1 MYDFKTHAKHTQNTR
16 VRLFYC
22 KNARKMIGL
31 LLEVWTMRMIPKKET
46 LTIEFKSD
54 IDCLDEKELVSEI
67 VGMTN
72 TEGGV
77 LYLGVED
84 NGDITGVHK
93 KHRDPNGAMALIANK
108 TVPSLSVR
116 AEIIEEEGIE
126 VLQIQIPMSKT
137 IIATSDGKIQR
148 RRLKPDGSPENVPMY
163 PYEIPGRLSS
173 LSQIDY
179 SAQILLGAT
188 MDDLDGNERDR
199 LRNIIKYRKGDKTLL
214 ELTDEELDKA
224 LQLVKEEAGVLYPTV
239 TGMLLLGKEDRIA
252 ELLPTAKAVFQVLEG
267 TKVRK
272 NEQTSK
278 PLLATFEMFEEY
290 MKAWN
295 PEREMEYGLFRVPI
309 PEFSEA
315 AYREGLVNAFCHRDY
330 TVIQAVRVAIEDEG
344 LTISSPGGF
353 IEGVNLKNLLT
364 VEPHGRNPVLADA
377 LKRIGLAEKTGRGID
392 RIFEGSI
399 VFGRPLPD
407 YSETTSTYV
416 KLFIQRAEPDLAFTK
431 MISNEENRLG
441 RSLPINSLLILS
453 ALQSQRRLTI
463 AEIAEVTNIGEIRA
477 KAVVEKLV
485 EAGLVDASGNNK
497 ARFYILSSKVYK
509 EQDNIVGYVRQTGI
523 DAVKYEAWI
532 MELIQKQG
540 GKITRDNVV
549 ELLNV
554 TPPQAYRLLK
564 KMSDKGRIKLVGNG
578 RSAYYELV
586 K

>member
-1 MYDFKTHAKHTQNTR
+1 
-16 VRLFYC
+16 
-22 KNARKMIGL
+22 
-31 LLEVWTMRMIPKKET
+31 MRMIPKKET

-93 KHRDPNGAMALIANK
+93 KHKDPNGAMALIANK

-163 PYEIPGRLSS
+163 PYEIPGRLSG
-173 LSQIDY
+173 LSQLDY

-188 MDDLDGNERDR
+188 MDDLDENERDR
-199 LRNIIKYRKGDKTLL
+199 LRNIIKYRKGDKSLL

-295 PEREMEYGLFRVPI
+295 PEKEMEYGLFRVPI
-309 PEFSEA
+309 PEFSDA

-463 AEIAEVTNIGEIRA
+463 AEIAEVTNVGEIRA

-554 TPPQAYRLLK
+554 TPSQAYRLLK
-564 KMSDKGRIKLVGNG
+564 KMSDKGWIKLVGTG
-578 RSAYYELV
+578 RSAYYELI
-586 K
+586 

>member
-1 MYDFKTHAKHTQNTR
+1 
-16 VRLFYC
+16 
-22 KNARKMIGL
+22 
-31 LLEVWTMRMIPKKET
+31 MRMIPKKET

-54 IDCLDEKELVSEI
+54 TDCLDEKELVSEI

-84 NGDITGVHK
+84 NGDVTGVHK
-93 KHRDPNGAMALIANK
+93 KHKDPNGAMALIANK

-126 VLQIQIPMSKT
+126 ILQIQIPMSRT
-137 IIATSDGKIQR
+137 IIATSDGKILR
-148 RRLKPDGSPENVPMY
+148 RRLKTDGSPENVPMY

-173 LSQIDY
+173 LSQLDY

-199 LRNIIKYRKGDKTLL
+199 LRNIVKYRKGDKTLL

-239 TGMLLLGKEDRIA
+239 TGILLLGREDRIA
-252 ELLPTAKAVFQVLEG
+252 ELLPTAKSVFQVLEG

-278 PLLATFEMFEEY
+278 PLLATFEIFEEY

-353 IEGVNLKNLLT
+353 VEGVNLKNLLT

-399 VFGRPLPD
+399 IFGRPLPD
-407 YSETTSTYV
+407 YSESTSTYV

-463 AEIAEVTNIGEIRA
+463 AEITEITNIGEIRA
-477 KAVVEKLV
+477 KSVVEKLV
-485 EAGLVDASGNNK
+485 ETGLVDASGNNK
-497 ARFYILSSKVYK
+497 ARYYILSSKVYK

-532 MELIQKQG
+532 MELIQRQG
-540 GKITRDNVV
+540 GKITRENVV

-554 TPPQAYRLLK
+554 TPSQAYRLLK

-586 K
+586 Q

>member
-1 MYDFKTHAKHTQNTR
+1 
-16 VRLFYC
+16 
-22 KNARKMIGL
+22 MIGL

-93 KHRDPNGAMALIANK
+93 KHKDPNGAMALIANK

-173 LSQIDY
+173 LSQLDY

-477 KAVVEKLV
+477 KAVAEKLV

-509 EQDNIVGYVRQTGI
+509 EKDNIVGYVRQTGI

-532 MELIQKQG
+532 MELVQKQG

-578 RSAYYELV
+578 RSAYYELI
-586 K
+586 

>member
-1 MYDFKTHAKHTQNTR
+1 MTSKRTQNTR

-22 KNARKMIGL
+22 KNARKVIGL

-173 LSQIDY
+173 LSQLDY

-431 MISNEENRLG
+431 MISDEENRLG

>member
-1 MYDFKTHAKHTQNTR
+1 
-16 VRLFYC
+16 
-22 KNARKMIGL
+22 
-31 LLEVWTMRMIPKKET
+31 
-46 LTIEFKSD
+46 
-54 IDCLDEKELVSEI
+54 
-67 VGMTN
+67 MT
-72 TEGGV
+72 
-77 LYLGVED
+77 
-84 NGDITGVHK
+84 
-93 KHRDPNGAMALIANK
+93 
-108 TVPSLSVR
+108 
-116 AEIIEEEGIE
+116 
-126 VLQIQIPMSKT
+126 
-137 IIATSDGKIQR
+137 KI
-148 RRLKPDGSPENVPMY
+148 
-163 PYEIPGRLSS
+163 
-173 LSQIDY
+173 
-179 SAQILLGAT
+179 
-188 MDDLDGNERDR
+188 
-199 LRNIIKYRKGDKTLL
+199 LRSYN
-214 ELTDEELDKA
+214 
-224 LQLVKEEAGVLYPTV
+224 
-239 TGMLLLGKEDRIA
+239 
-252 ELLPTAKAVFQVLEG
+252 
-267 TKVRK
+267 
-272 NEQTSK
+272 
-278 PLLATFEMFEEY
+278 
-290 MKAWN
+290 
-295 PEREMEYGLFRVPI
+295 
-309 PEFSEA
+309 
-315 AYREGLVNAFCHRDY
+315 Y

-431 MISNEENRLG
+431 MISDEENRLG

>member
-1 MYDFKTHAKHTQNTR
+1 MTSKRTQNTR
-16 VRLFYC
+16 VRLFCC
-22 KNARKMIGL
+22 KNARRVIEL
-31 LLEVWTMRMIPKKET
+31 SLEVWIMRMIPKKET

-173 LSQIDY
+173 LSQLDY

-199 LRNIIKYRKGDKTLL
+199 LRNIIKYRKGDKMLL

-477 KAVVEKLV
+477 KAVAEKLV

-509 EQDNIVGYVRQTGI
+509 EKDNIVGYVRQTGI

-564 KMSDKGRIKLVGNG
+564 KMSDKGRIKLVGSG
-578 RSAYYELV
+578 RSAYYELI
-586 K
+586 

>member
-1 MYDFKTHAKHTQNTR
+1 
-16 VRLFYC
+16 
-22 KNARKMIGL
+22 
-31 LLEVWTMRMIPKKET
+31 MRMIPKKET

-148 RRLKPDGSPENVPMY
+148 RRLKPDGSPEKVPMY
-163 PYEIPGRLSS
+163 PYEILGRLSS
-173 LSQIDY
+173 LSQLDY

-578 RSAYYELV
+578 RSAHYELV

>member
-1 MYDFKTHAKHTQNTR
+1 
-16 VRLFYC
+16 
-22 KNARKMIGL
+22 
-31 LLEVWTMRMIPKKET
+31 MRMIPKKET

-72 TEGGV
+72 TEGVV

-93 KHRDPNGAMALIANK
+93 KHRDPNEAMALIANK

-173 LSQIDY
+173 LSQLDY

-377 LKRIGLAEKTGRGID
+377 LRRIGLAEKTGRGID

-431 MISNEENRLG
+431 MISDEENRLG

>member
-1 MYDFKTHAKHTQNTR
+1 
-16 VRLFYC
+16 
-22 KNARKMIGL
+22 
-31 LLEVWTMRMIPKKET
+31 MRIIPKKET

-54 IDCLDEKELVSEI
+54 IDCLDEKELISEI

-84 NGDITGVHK
+84 NGNITGVHK
-93 KHRDPNGAMALIANK
+93 KHKDPNGAMALIANK

-116 AEIIEEEGIE
+116 AEIIEEEGME

-173 LSQIDY
+173 LSQLDY

-224 LQLVKEEAGVLYPTV
+224 LQFVKEEAGVLYPTV

-463 AEIAEVTNIGEIRA
+463 AEITEVTNIGEVRA

-540 GKITRDNVV
+540 GKITRDNVI

-554 TPPQAYRLLK
+554 TPSQAYRLLK
-564 KMSDKGRIKLVGNG
+564 KMSDKGRIKLVGSG
-578 RSAYYELV
+578 RSAYYELI
-586 K
+586 

>member
-1 MYDFKTHAKHTQNTR
+1 
-16 VRLFYC
+16 
-22 KNARKMIGL
+22 
-31 LLEVWTMRMIPKKET
+31 MRMIPKKET

-54 IDCLDEKELVSEI
+54 MDCLDEKELVSEI

-84 NGDITGVHK
+84 SGDITGVHK

-173 LSQIDY
+173 LSQLDY
-179 SAQILLGAT
+179 SAQILSGAT

-224 LQLVKEEAGVLYPTV
+224 LQLVKEEIGVLYPTV

-564 KMSDKGRIKLVGNG
+564 KMSDKGRIKLVGSG
-578 RSAYYELV
+578 RSAYYELI
-586 K
+586 

>member
-1 MYDFKTHAKHTQNTR
+1 MPETTPLIKAALNLR
-16 VRLFYC
+16 VGAGFDVY
-22 KNARKMIGL
+22 
-31 LLEVWTMRMIPKKET
+31 
-46 LTIEFKSD
+46 
-54 IDCLDEKELVSEI
+54 
-67 VGMTN
+67 GMTN

-84 NGDITGVHK
+84 NSDITGVHK

-173 LSQIDY
+173 LSQLDY

-278 PLLATFEMFEEY
+278 PLLATFEMFKEY

-431 MISNEENRLG
+431 MISDEENRLG

>member
-1 MYDFKTHAKHTQNTR
+1 MTSKRTQNTR

-22 KNARKMIGL
+22 KNAREVIGL

-173 LSQIDY
+173 LSQLDY

-295 PEREMEYGLFRVPI
+295 PEREMEYGLFRVSI

-364 VEPHGRNPVLADA
+364 VESHGRNPVLADA